1 MQRILATL
9 LLCLI
14 LAPVGAL
21 ELPHLAAVPGG
32 VTLVPLSASPQRPQ
46 VHFQGKPVLV
56 LERDGQWQ
64 ALVGIPLG
72 IEPGAVE
79 LQVSTRDGQRQAL
92 AFRIEDKAYE
102 TQHITLTDTRRVTP
116 SGPDLERIAR
126 ERGRIQAALRHYSS
140 DLPDSLVMA
149 LPVDGRESSPFGLRR
164 YFNEQPR
171 NPHSGLDIAAP
182 EGTPVL
188 APAGGRVIDTGE
200 YFFNGNTVF
209 LDHGQGLV
217 TMYCHLH
224 EIQVEEGQTVRQGD
238 ILGTVGKTGRA
249 TGPHLHWGVSLNDAR
264 VDPKL
269 FLRGERVSVQE

>member
-1 MQRILATL
+1 MQRILASL
-9 LLCLI
+9 LLCLF
-14 LAPVGAL
+14 LAPAGAL
-21 ELPHLAAVPGG
+21 ELPRLAAVPGG
-32 VTLVPLSASPQRPQ
+32 VVLVPLPAGAQPPTALFRD
-46 VHFQGKPVLV
+46 KPVLV
-56 LERDGQWQ
+56 IEQDGRWQ
-64 ALVGIPLG
+64 ALVGIPL
-72 IEPGAVE
+72 ELAPGPAE
-79 LQVSTRDGQRQAL
+79 LQVSTDGQQQAVT
-92 AFRIEDKAYE
+92 FQVGDKAYE

-116 SGPDLERIAR
+116 NAEDLERIGR

-140 DLPDSLVMA
+140 GMPDSLRMA
-149 LPVDGRESSPFGLRR
+149 LPVEGRESSPFGLRR

-171 NPHSGLDIAAP
+171 KPHSGLDIAAP

-224 EIQVEEGQTVRQGD
+224 EIRVEEGQTVRQGEL
-238 ILGTVGKTGRA
+238 LGTVGRTGRA

-264 VDPKL
+264 VDPRL
-269 FLRGERVSVQE
+269 FLREEQVSAQE

>member
-1 MQRILATL
+1 MRRILSTF

-14 LAPVGAL
+14 LAPAVAL
-21 ELPHLAAVPGG
+21 ELPRLSAVPGG
-32 VTLVPLSASPQRPQ
+32 VALVPLPASPQRPQ
-46 VHFQGKPVLV
+46 VQFQNKPVLV
-56 LERDGQWQ
+56 IEREGQWL

-72 IEPGAVE
+72 SAPGQAE
-79 LQVSTRDGQRQAL
+79 LQVSTRDGRRQEL
-92 AFRIEDKAYE
+92 AFAIEDKAYE

-116 SGPDLERIAR
+116 SDEDLERIAR
-126 ERGRIQAALRHYSS
+126 ERTRIQAALRHFS
-140 DLPDSLVMA
+140 DDMPDSLRMA
-149 LPVDGRESSPFGLRR
+149 LPLEGRESSPFGLRR

-182 EGTPVL
+182 EGTPIQ

-224 EIQVEEGQTVRQGD
+224 EIHVEEGQRVQAGE

-269 FLRGERVSVQE
+269 FLREEQVSVQE